1 MGSPVLRSA
10 TLGMF
15 AIPFLATLAGSTVAQ
30 LRQPTTAA
38 SGATLSAPI
47 EQAADAAVPP
57 QQAEKPSSPSQAHE
71 KPAVFRIKYVT
82 GDSVYL
88 AAGRNAGL
96 EEGMRLTAVK
106 PPPDGDLGNGLR
118 FRGQEHI
125 AELQVVSVADTSSVC
140 AILRSAGEVRVG
152 LVAFLSVESVQNRR
166 ATDNA
171 DESDQYSTTVG
182 FTYGDPLDD
191 EVREV
196 QEKQILQESPV
207 GRLRGRVGFDFGDT
221 QESGGFSSRQVGML
235 INADVTFIGGTYWN
249 FTGYWRGNL
258 NSSNSQNPG
267 TQPTTLND
275 LINRTYQLVFTYDSP
290 YSPVRIGMGR
300 LYLPWAPSL
309 STIDGAYFAR
319 KLSRNVTGGFFAG
332 STPNP
337 TSWSYYPDQHI
348 AGAFI
353 NYTAGDYDRLRLFT
367 TAGIAMTS
375 IQWRVM
381 RQFAFFENSF
391 SWKRYV
397 TFFNSLQADEARV
410 SPLPGGGSNPTGIS
424 QSYTSLHFQPFA
436 RLSFG
441 LNHNYFRNLPT
452 FDPRLIVTGLLDN
465 YLFQGVS
472 GDVRVE
478 LPKHI
483 TLYTSLGKSSVSSDQ
498 KSSLNEGFGVG
509 FANIGKTGLNADA
522 HYSKFNSAFGSGQYE
537 SFSLS
542 RSVNES
548 LRVQLIG
555 GKQTLLSSLS
565 SNNNSTFVNA
575 EADWNVGP
583 RYFMETNFGWY
594 NGTTLNYKQWSTVI
608 GYRFG
613 SFRK

>member
-1 MGSPVLRSA
+1 MRFPVLRSA
-10 TLGMF
+10 VLGMF
-15 AIPFLATLAGSTVAQ
+15 AMAFAANFAGLARAQ
-30 LRQPTTAA
+30 SSQPATAA
-38 SGATLSAPI
+38 PGTNLPAPP
-47 EQAADAAVPP
+47 APSPASLDAP
-57 QQAEKPSSPSQAHE
+57 QAEKQPPPLHENE

-96 EEGMRLTAVK
+96 EEGMKLAAVK
-106 PPPDGDLGNGLR
+106 PPPDGALDNGLR
-118 FRGQEHI
+118 FRGQTHI
-125 AELQVVSVADTSSVC
+125 AELQVISVADSSAVC
-140 AILRSAGEVRVG
+140 AILSTSGEVRVG
-152 LVAFLSVESVQNRR
+152 LVAFLSVESVQERR
-166 ATDNA
+166 ATESA
-171 DESDQYSTTVG
+171 QESDQYATTVG

-191 EVREV
+191 EVRAAE
-196 QEKQILQESPV
+196 EKQILQESPV
-207 GRLRGRVGFDFGDT
+207 GRVRGRIGFDVGNT
-221 QESGGFSSRQVGML
+221 AESGGISSRQIGML
-235 INADVTFIGGTYWN
+235 INADMTFIGGTYWN

-275 LINRTYQLVFTYDSP
+275 LINRTYQLVFTYDNP
-290 YSPVRIGMGR
+290 YSPVRIGIGR

-309 STIDGAYFAR
+309 STIDGAYLAR
-319 KLSRNVTGGFFAG
+319 KLSRKVTAGFFAG

-348 AGAFI
+348 AGTFI
-353 NYTAGDYDRLRLFT
+353 NYTTGDYDRLRFFS
-367 TAGIAMTS
+367 TAGVAVTS

-381 RQFAFFENSF
+381 RQFAFFENSV
-391 SWKRYV
+391 SWKRYL

-424 QSYTSLHFQPFA
+424 QSYSSLHFQPFS

-465 YLFQGVS
+465 YLFQGIS

-498 KSSLNEGFGVG
+498 KSSLNKGFGVG
-509 FANIGKTGLNADA
+509 FANIWSTGWNADA
-522 HYSKFNSAFGSGQYE
+522 HYSKFDSAFGSGQYE

-542 RSVNES
+542 RNLSES
-548 LRVQLIG
+548 LRIQLIG
-555 GKQTLLSSLS
+555 GKQTFLSSLS
-565 SNNNSTFVNA
+565 SNDNSTFVNV